1 MSPVASQDPTK
12 QAIWEIE
19 STNPDLVEPVEK
31 ALRQVVDPEIGLNV
45 VELGLVRNV
54 KLENED
60 KAQVTMI
67 MTTPFCPYA
76 PALLE
81 MTRTKAAEALKL
93 TPEDLRQLGLIDEIV
108 PEPAGG
114 AHNDPAAMAQTLAR
128 VLQSQLRKIESL
140 PPDRMIQQRY
150 EKFRAMGAFGE

>member
-1 MSPVASQDPTK
+1 MSPIASQDPAK

-19 STNPDLVEPVEK
+19 STNPELIGPLEK
-31 ALRQVVDPEIGLNV
+31 SLREVVDPEIGLNV

-60 KAQVTMI
+60 KAKVTMI

-81 MTRTKAAEALKL
+81 MTRSKAAEALQRE
-93 TPEDLRQLGLIDEIV
+93 T
-108 PEPAGG
+108 
-114 AHNDPAAMAQTLAR
+114 T
-128 VLQSQLRKIESL
+128 IE
-140 PPDRMIQQRY
+140 
-150 EKFRAMGAFGE
+150 MGAELWDLSYMEAGAGADWGIF

>member
-19 STNPDLVEPVEK
+19 STNPELVEPVEK
-31 ALRQVVDPEIGLNV
+31 ALREVVDPEIGLNV

-54 KLENED
+54 QLED
-60 KAQVTMI
+60 GKAKVTMI

-81 MTRTKAAEALKL
+81 MTRTKAAEALKRD
-93 TPEDLRQLGLIDEIV
+93 TEI
-108 PEPAGG
+108 E
-114 AHNDPAAMAQTLAR
+114 
-128 VLQSQLRKIESL
+128 
-140 PPDRMIQQRY
+140 
-150 EKFRAMGAFGE
+150 MGAEMWDLSYMEQGAGAEWGLF